1 MTKDIPE
8 IDDLLKG
15 INDPEMTLTDGHT
28 ETTIENQSA
37 VTLSQEES
45 TEERF
50 TPVSDNSDYWQNF
63 LSYLESDTRED
74 KGERMICKLDRD
86 LADSLDEC
94 NIHNRSRSDMVNAI
108 VRTFFDIYLLQ
119 LVPFRR
125 EKKSLFTNFNQK
137 DYEKEKN

>member
-74 KGERMICKLDRD
+74 KGERMICKLDRN

-108 VRTFFDIYLLQ
+108 VRTFFKTYLPQ
-119 LVPFRR
+119 LAQYRR
-125 EKKSLFTNFNQK
+125 NNKSLFTN
-137 DYEKEKN
+137 YKETKA

>member
-15 INDPEMTLTDGHT
+15 INDPEMTLTDEHT
-28 ETTIENQSA
+28 ETTIEKQSES
-37 VTLSQEES
+37 VEEWL
-45 TEERF
+45 
-50 TPVSDNSDYWQNF
+50 TPVLDNSDYWQDF
-63 LSYLESDTRED
+63 LSCLENNAQED

-108 VRTFFDIYLLQ
+108 VRTFFKTYLPQ
-119 LVPFRR
+119 LAQYRCDN
-125 EKKSLFTNFNQK
+125 KSLFTN
-137 DYEKEKN
+137 YKEAKA

>member
-15 INDPEMTLTDGHT
+15 INDPEMTLTDEHT
-28 ETTIENQSA
+28 ETTIEKQSES
-37 VTLSQEES
+37 VEEWL
-45 TEERF
+45 
-50 TPVSDNSDYWQNF
+50 TPVLDNSDYWQDF
-63 LSYLESDTRED
+63 LSCLENNAQED

-108 VRTFFDIYLLQ
+108 VRTFFKTYLPQ
-119 LVPFRR
+119 LAQYRR
-125 EKKSLFTNFNQK
+125 DNKSLFTN
-137 DYEKEKN
+137 YKEANA

>member
-28 ETTIENQSA
+28 ETAIEQQPA
-37 VTLSQEES
+37 VTLSQKES
-45 TEERF
+45 SEERLI
-50 TPVSDNSDYWQNF
+50 PLSENF
-63 LSYLESDTRED
+63 LSYLDSDTRED

-108 VRTFFDIYLLQ
+108 VRTFFKTYLPQ
-119 LVPFRR
+119 LAQYRR
-125 EKKSLFTNFNQK
+125 DNKSLFTN
-137 DYEKEKN
+137 YKEAKA

>member
-28 ETTIENQSA
+28 ETAIEQQPA
-37 VTLSQEES
+37 VTLSQKES
-45 TEERF
+45 SEERLI
-50 TPVSDNSDYWQNF
+50 PLSDNSGYWQNF
-63 LSYLESDTRED
+63 LSYLDSDTRED
-74 KGERMICKLDRD
+74 KGERMICNLDRD

-108 VRTFFDIYLLQ
+108 VRTFFKTYLPQ
-119 LVPFRR
+119 LAQYRR
-125 EKKSLFTNFNQK
+125 DNKSLFTN
-137 DYEKEKN
+137 YKEAKA

>member
-15 INDPEMTLTDGHT
+15 INDPEMTLTDEHT
-28 ETTIENQSA
+28 ETTIEKQSES
-37 VTLSQEES
+37 VEEWL
-45 TEERF
+45 
-50 TPVSDNSDYWQNF
+50 TPVLDNSNYWQDF
-63 LSYLESDTRED
+63 LSCLENNAQED

-108 VRTFFDIYLLQ
+108 VRTFFKTYLPQ
-119 LVPFRR
+119 LAQYRR
-125 EKKSLFTNFNQK
+125 DNKSLFTN
-137 DYEKEKN
+137 YKEAKA

>member
-28 ETTIENQSA
+28 EMTIENQSA
-37 VTLSQEES
+37 VTLFQEES

-63 LSYLESDTRED
+63 LSYLESDSQED

-108 VRTFFDIYLLQ
+108 VRTFFKTYLPQ
-119 LVPFRR
+119 LAQYRR
-125 EKKSLFTNFNQK
+125 DNKSLFTN
-137 DYEKEKN
+137 YKEVKA

>member
-15 INDPEMTLTDGHT
+15 INDSEMTLTDEHK

-37 VTLSQEES
+37 SV
-45 TEERF
+45 EERL
-50 TPVSDNSDYWQNF
+50 TSVSDNSDYWNDF
-63 LSYLESDTRED
+63 LSYLENDTQDD
-74 KGERMICKLDRD
+74 KGERMVCKLDRD

-108 VRTFFDIYLLQ
+108 VRTFFKTYLPQ
-119 LVPFRR
+119 LAQYRR
-125 EKKSLFTNFNQK
+125 DNKSLFTN
-137 DYEKEKN
+137 YKEAKA

>member
-28 ETTIENQSA
+28 ETAIEQQPA
-37 VTLSQEES
+37 VTLSQKES
-45 TEERF
+45 SEERLI
-50 TPVSDNSDYWQNF
+50 PVSDNSGYWQNF
-63 LSYLESDTRED
+63 LSYLDSDTRED

-108 VRTFFDIYLLQ
+108 VRTFFKTYLPQ
-119 LVPFRR
+119 LAQYRR
-125 EKKSLFTNFNQK
+125 DNKSLFTN
-137 DYEKEKN
+137 YKEAKA

>member
-15 INDPEMTLTDGHT
+15 INDPEMTLTDEHT

-108 VRTFFDIYLLQ
+108 VRTFFKTYLPQ
-119 LVPFRR
+119 LAQYRR
-125 EKKSLFTNFNQK
+125 NNKSLFTNYTETK
-137 DYEKEKN
+137 A

>member
-15 INDPEMTLTDGHT
+15 INDPDISLSDENESGAEEGH
-28 ETTIENQSA
+28 ETIL
-37 VTLSQEES
+37 VTSEEDIAKEI
-45 TEERF
+45 TF
-50 TPVSDNSDYWQNF
+50 GIVPLDYWQDF
-63 LSYLESDTRED
+63 LSYLETDTQED

-108 VRTFFDIYLLQ
+108 VRTFFKTYLPQ
-119 LVPFRR
+119 LAQYRR
-125 EKKSLFTNFNQK
+125 DNKSLFTN
-137 DYEKEKN
+137 YKEAKE

>member
-74 KGERMICKLDRD
+74 KGERMICKLYRD

-108 VRTFFDIYLLQ
+108 VRTFFKTYLPQ
-119 LVPFRR
+119 LAQYRR
-125 EKKSLFTNFNQK
+125 NNKSLFTN
-137 DYEKEKN
+137 YKETKA

>member
-63 LSYLESDTRED
+63 LSYLESDTRDD

-108 VRTFFDIYLLQ
+108 VRTFFKTYLPQ
-119 LVPFRR
+119 LAQYRR
-125 EKKSLFTNFNQK
+125 NNKSLFTN
-137 DYEKEKN
+137 YKETKA

>member
-28 ETTIENQSA
+28 ETAIEQQPA
-37 VTLSQEES
+37 VTLSQKES
-45 TEERF
+45 SEERLI
-50 TPVSDNSDYWQNF
+50 PVSDNSGYWQNF
-63 LSYLESDTRED
+63 LSYLDSDTRED
-74 KGERMICKLDRD
+74 KGERMICKFDRA

-108 VRTFFDIYLLQ
+108 VRTFFKTYLPQ
-119 LVPFRR
+119 LAQYRR
-125 EKKSLFTNFNQK
+125 DNKSLFTN
-137 DYEKEKN
+137 YKEVKA

>member
-15 INDPEMTLTDGHT
+15 INDHEMTLTDGRT

-63 LSYLESDTRED
+63 LSYLESDTRKD

-108 VRTFFDIYLLQ
+108 VRTFFKTYLPQ
-119 LVPFRR
+119 LAQYRR
-125 EKKSLFTNFNQK
+125 NNKSLFTN
-137 DYEKEKN
+137 YKETKA

>member
-50 TPVSDNSDYWQNF
+50 TPVSDNLAIGKTS

-108 VRTFFDIYLLQ
+108 VRTFFKTYLPQ
-119 LVPFRR
+119 LAQYRR
-125 EKKSLFTNFNQK
+125 DNKSLFTN
-137 DYEKEKN
+137 YKEAKA

>member
-15 INDPEMTLTDGHT
+15 INAPEMTLTDEHT

-108 VRTFFDIYLLQ
+108 VRTFFKTYLPQ
-119 LVPFRR
+119 LAQYRR
-125 EKKSLFTNFNQK
+125 NNKSLFTN
-137 DYEKEKN
+137 YKETKA

>member
-63 LSYLESDTRED
+63 LSYLESDIRED

-108 VRTFFDIYLLQ
+108 VRTFFKTYLPQ
-119 LVPFRR
+119 LAQYRR
-125 EKKSLFTNFNQK
+125 NNKSLFTN
-137 DYEKEKN
+137 YKETKA

>member
-108 VRTFFDIYLLQ
+108 VGTFFKTYLPQ
-119 LVPFRR
+119 LAQYRR
-125 EKKSLFTNFNQK
+125 NNKSLFTN
-137 DYEKEKN
+137 YKETKA

>member
-28 ETTIENQSA
+28 EMTIENQSA

-63 LSYLESDTRED
+63 LSYLESDSQED

-108 VRTFFDIYLLQ
+108 VRTFFKTYLPQ
-119 LVPFRR
+119 LAQYRR
-125 EKKSLFTNFNQK
+125 DNKSLFTN
-137 DYEKEKN
+137 YKEVQA